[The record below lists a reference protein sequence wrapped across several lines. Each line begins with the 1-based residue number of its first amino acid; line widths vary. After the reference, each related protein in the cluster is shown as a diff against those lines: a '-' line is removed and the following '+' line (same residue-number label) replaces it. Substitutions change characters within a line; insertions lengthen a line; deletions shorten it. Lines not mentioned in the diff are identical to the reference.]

1 MRRVRELDPG
11 EKTQRKKRHLR
22 GRRGINPPWFT
33 AVAGAARATTAGAG
47 PPGGLSPSVTPEGV
61 VPSSAAGRAPLQ
73 LDADVLRGVK
83 DDRQQAN
90 GSGSSAALKSQV
102 AATPRWPGLLGR
114 GLASRPGRDAG

>member
-1 MRRVRELDPG
+1 M
-11 EKTQRKKRHLR
+11 
-22 GRRGINPPWFT
+22 
-33 AVAGAARATTAGAG
+33 AGAARATTAGAG
-47 PPGGLSPSVTPEGV
+47 PPGDSSPSVTPEGV

-90 GSGSSAALKSQV
+90 ASGSSAALKSQV
-102 AATPRWPGLLGR
+102 AAAPRWPGLLGR